1 MRRRFPLRETIGK
14 NVDRTRFVECHHPG
28 QTHEFSFAFRFPSFT
43 NDEALSSEL
52 AGYFF
57 LANEKK
63 DTALQ
68 YFLHAHE
75 KYHDWGAVAKCNALF
90 EFVQTALGSACV
102 AKESVSPINTNVA
115 IDDKNLRKS
124 KRVL

>member
-1 MRRRFPLRETIGK
+1 M
-14 NVDRTRFVECHHPG
+14 
-28 QTHEFSFAFRFPSFT
+28 

-63 DTALQ
+63 DMALQ
-68 YFLHAHE
+68 YFLRAHE
-75 KYHDWGAVAKCNALF
+75 KYYNWGAVAKCNAVF
-90 EFVQTALGSACV
+90 EFVQTALSSACDIT
-102 AKESVSPINTNVA
+102 ESVSSSNTNVA
-115 IDDKNLRKS
+115 IDDKNLRRS